1 MEVTIKK
8 VENGF
13 VVSVFDH
20 IESKEYIFARE
31 SQVLRFLR
39 DQWKDAT

>member
-1 MEVTIKK
+1 MEVNVKK

-13 VVSVFDH
+13 VVQVFAEEH
-20 IESKEYIFARE
+20 KEYIFSRE

-39 DQWKDAT
+39 DFWKDAA